1 MKKRF
6 WATLVALF
14 CYHGSA
20 YATLNVVATYGWIGD
35 LVQQIGQER
44 VSVTVLAQASF
55 DPHFV
60 PPKPSLAVKLR
71 NADLLVINGGQLEI
85 GWLPP
90 VLRQAANARI
100 QPNSEGFLDLSSLVT
115 LSNPR
120 PHATR
125 ADGDVHPDGN
135 PHYVFNPDN
144 MAALAFGVA
153 HQLCH
158 LDKAGC
164 GFYEQ
169 SLAHFD
175 QRWQTAMQVW
185 QLKLAPLKGKQLVQY
200 HESFDDL
207 AHWLGMRVVANVEPV
222 PGVPPS
228 ASHLEKLLKRLADQQ
243 VVMVIQEHF
252 RDREATEWLAKQ
264 RQVKWQVLPSDVGAI
279 AQSKDLFSWF
289 NEIVDRLAP

>member
-1 MKKRF
+1 MTKII

-14 CYHGSA
+14 CYLGSA
-20 YATLNVVATYGWIGD
+20 NAAVQVVATYGWIGD
-35 LVQQIGQER
+35 LVQQIGQDR
-44 VSVTVLAQASF
+44 VSVSVLAQPSF

-100 QPNSEGFLDLSSLVT
+100 QPNSEGFLDLSSFVT

-144 MAALAFGVA
+144 MSALAYGVA
-153 HQLCH
+153 HRLCQ
-158 LDKAGC
+158 LDKASC

-169 SLAHFD
+169 SLARFD
-175 QRWQTAMQVW
+175 ERWQAAKIRW
-185 QLKLAPLKGKQLVQY
+185 QAKLAPLKGQHLVQY

-207 AHWLGMRVVANVEPV
+207 AHWLGMTVVANIEPV

-243 VVMVIQEHF
+243 VAMIVQEHF
-252 RDREATEWLAKQ
+252 RDKEATEWLAKQ
-264 RQVKWQVLPSDVGAI
+264 RQVKWQVLPSDVGATEK
-279 AQSKDLFSWF
+279 SKDLFSWF
-289 NEIVDRLAP
+289 DEIVDRLAP

>member
-1 MKKRF
+1 MKKMI
-6 WATLVALF
+6 WAAWVALF
-14 CYHGSA
+14 CYQGSA
-20 YATLNVVATYGWIGD
+20 QATLNVVASYGWIGD
-35 LVQQIGQER
+35 LVQQIGQDR
-44 VSVTVLAQASF
+44 VAVTVLAQASF

-71 NADLLVINGGQLEI
+71 NADLLVINGGQLEM

-144 MAALAFGVA
+144 MAVLAFGVA

-169 SLAHFD
+169 SLARFD
-175 QRWQTAMQVW
+175 ERWQKEKQGW
-185 QLKLAPLKGKQLVQY
+185 QQRLLSLKGKQLVQY

-207 AHWLGMRVVANVEPV
+207 AHWLGMTVAANVEPV

-264 RQVKWQVLPSDVGAI
+264 RQVKWQVLPSDVGATP
-279 AQSKDLFSWF
+279 QSKDLFSWF
-289 NEIVDRLAP
+289 NELVERLAP